1 MSGSMDYGVASHTSL
16 SDFPVAHPSLF
27 PFSGETNK
35 REEKAPMEKQQ
46 QVREKTIPV
55 FTVLKNGA
63 ILKNIFVVNSRDLS
77 SNGNDDAEVEE
88 ILLVGRHPDC
98 DILLTHPSISRHHLQ
113 IRSLPS
119 GQKLFLTDLS
129 SVHGT
134 WVADLKVEPDA
145 CVEVKEGDV
154 IRIGGST
161 RIYRLHWIPLSR
173 AYDVSPVTE
182 QEEEE
187 EENRLLE
194 AENLEVALQSQA
206 DTSASAED
214 GDGHLDVTSGGSGS
228 SVLSEDEDTYTTTTE
243 ILLPLFSSSVLSLP
257 RDSVNTQ
264 KLQRNDEHFQTSSKW
279 DLDLVVEAAAE
290 SPSRSCGLNK
300 QQSGSYAEVL

>member
-1 MSGSMDYGVASHTSL
+1 
-16 SDFPVAHPSLF
+16 
-27 PFSGETNK
+27 
-35 REEKAPMEKQQ
+35 MEKQQ

-119 GQKLFLTDLS
+119 RQKLFLTDLS

-228 SVLSEDEDTYTTTTE
+228 SVLMSR
-243 ILLPLFSSSVLSLP
+243 LLSLFTLSSSITKEIVIVLFTEKHQMRLP
-257 RDSVNTQ
+257 PKKTNGGEVADGST
-264 KLQRNDEHFQTSSKW
+264 KAKELQRRRRLHRKNCVK
-279 DLDLVVEAAAE
+279 LYNML
-290 SPSRSCGLNK
+290 L
-300 QQSGSYAEVL
+300 